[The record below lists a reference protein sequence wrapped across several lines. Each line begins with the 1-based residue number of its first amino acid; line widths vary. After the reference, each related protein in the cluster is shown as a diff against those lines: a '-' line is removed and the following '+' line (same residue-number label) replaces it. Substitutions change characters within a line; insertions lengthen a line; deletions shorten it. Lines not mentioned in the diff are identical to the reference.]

1 MFMMESPTSKRLV
14 RPAEIEAE
22 VQAAHRRFLR
32 YQSKAATTPLNRVAA
47 QEQAAV
53 ALSARVP
60 G

>member
-1 MFMMESPTSKRLV
+1 MMESPTSKRLV

-32 YQSKAATTPLNRVAA
+32 YQNKAATTPMKGVASA
-47 QEQAAV
+47 QERGAV
-53 ALSARVP
+53 ADLAARVP

>member
-1 MFMMESPTSKRLV
+1 MMESPTSERLV

-32 YQSKAATTPLNRVAA
+32 YQSKAATTPMNRVASA
-47 QEQAAV
+47 QERVAASL
-53 ALSARVP
+53 AARVP

>member
-1 MFMMESPTSKRLV
+1 MMESPTSERLV

-32 YQSKAATTPLNRVAA
+32 YQIKAATTPMNRAAPAQERVAA
-47 QEQAAV
+47 TLA
-53 ALSARVP
+53 ARVP